1 MVHYWLRA
9 VQIAVVLSCSQ
20 DVALLSGYG
29 TQVDRGGSFTPAVRT
44 SAQFPQFPS
53 ISEAI
58 FVWESD
64 SESLGTYT
72 FVHTFTISTWLI
84 SRITKVTLWI
94 AVDDTY
100 VARMNGHT
108 VGSGPYFVVG
118 EYDVPISWLVGAN
131 STHYI
136 ANKLEMDVTNDLV
149 YGGLQYKLLVQTT
162 S

>member
-20 DVALLSGYG
+20 DLTLLSGYG

-44 SAQFPQFPS
+44 SDQFIIIP
-53 ISEAI
+53 EAI

-64 SESLGTYT
+64 SRSLGTYT

-108 VGSGPYFVVG
+108 VGSGPYFVV
-118 EYDVPISWLVGAN
+118 
-131 STHYI
+131 
-136 ANKLEMDVTNDLV
+136 
-149 YGGLQYKLLVQTT
+149 
-162 S
+162 

>member
-84 SRITKVTLWI
+84 SRITKVTLLI
-94 AVDDTY
+94 VVDATY
-100 VARMNGHT
+100 VARMKGHT
-108 VGSGPYFVVG
+108 FGFGLWFTV
-118 EYDVPISWLVGAN
+118 EEHNAPIVGAD
-131 STHYI
+131 STIYT
-136 ANKLEMDVTNDLV
+136 AKR
-149 YGGLQYKLLVQTT
+149 
-162 S
+162 